1 MSDALVQALAHAAA
15 LPPACVKAAD
25 GAVFLAVIRPAM
37 DALRPV
43 LADGAQVDPDA
54 ATRLRLQALLALHGL
69 LPADGR
75 LAAAPYGQA
84 PLPPEALRLPA
95 PADRHH
101 AARRLAVWRSAH
113 RALTQIA
120 RRARA
125 QAARTGPKGSESAQ
139 AQALLARL
147 RWAIAA
153 LEARRR
159 FVTKTS

>member
-1 MSDALVQALAHAAA
+1 
-15 LPPACVKAAD
+15 
-25 GAVFLAVIRPAM
+25 M

-43 LADGAQVDPDA
+43 LADGAQVDPDT
-54 ATRLRLQALLALHGL
+54 ATRLRLQAVLALHGL

-75 LAAAPYGQA
+75 LAGAPYGQA

-95 PADRHH
+95 PADRHD

-120 RRARA
+120 RRART
-125 QAARTGPKGSESAQ
+125 QAARTGPTGSEPAQ
-139 AQALLARL
+139 TRAMLARL

-153 LEARRR
+153 LETRRR
-159 FVTKTS
+159 FVTKTA